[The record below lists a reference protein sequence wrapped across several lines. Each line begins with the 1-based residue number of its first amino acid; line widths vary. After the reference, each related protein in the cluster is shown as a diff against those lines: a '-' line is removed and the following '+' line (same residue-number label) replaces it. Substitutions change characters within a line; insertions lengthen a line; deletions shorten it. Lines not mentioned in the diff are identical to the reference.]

1 MPVNLAL
8 GRGERWAILAAVSY
22 TIVNITLR
30 AAAVSIDPY
39 VGSALRQVP
48 VALLAFSAILLGR
61 RREFFPRDPSFI
73 GWPFVAALLV
83 GGFLSFL
90 VGNVLYFLGL
100 AEGGLGITV
109 SAAQG
114 GVVFAGMLLG
124 LAFLHE
130 RPRREQWLGA
140 LIIGLGLVFVAIA
153 QLGNL
158 RGTWWLGLVFAILAG
173 SCYASTNVLTRLVQR
188 ERPVLFVV
196 LAGTS
201 LGGLGP
207 LLVVIFAQAAT
218 SGGAAFRTL
227 EWSTVG
233 VVLLAGAFNTLALVG
248 LTQAMRDST
257 VATTNTLSSSQLVF
271 SFVASVL
278 LFHETGSPAMIL
290 GVLLVMGGII
300 AAQVDRS
307 RRSAGAAPRA
317 SLAPRPGAPPPV
329 GPIEGE
335 PVAPVPPARPS

>member
-1 MPVNLAL
+1 MNLRL
-8 GRGERWAILAAVSY
+8 GRGERWAIVAAISY

-30 AAAVSIDPY
+30 AAAVSIDPV

-48 VALLAFSAILLGR
+48 VALLAFGALILGR
-61 RREFFPRDPSFI
+61 RRELLPRDRSFI
-73 GWPFVAALLV
+73 GWPFVIALVV

-100 AEGGLGITV
+100 SEGGLGITV
-109 SAAQG
+109 AAAQA

-124 LAFLHE
+124 LAFLRE
-130 RPRREQWLGA
+130 RPRMEQWIGSLVIGA
-140 LIIGLGLVFVAIA
+140 GLVLVAIA
-153 QLGNL
+153 QLGTP
-158 RGTWWLGLVFAILAG
+158 RETWWLGLAFAILAG
-173 SCYASTNVLTRLVQR
+173 ACYASTNVLTRLVQR

-201 LGGLGP
+201 VGGLVP
-207 LLVVIFAQAAT
+207 LLVLIVVQALT

-233 VVLLAGAFNTLALVG
+233 VVLLAGVFNALALVG
-248 LTQAMRDST
+248 LTQAMRDAT

-278 LFHETGSPAMIL
+278 LFGETGSPAMVL

-300 AAQVDRS
+300 TAQLDRS
-307 RRSAGAAPRA
+307 RRRHPDAAP
-317 SLAPRPGAPPPV
+317 PGPV
-329 GPIEGE
+329 QGE
-335 PVAPVPPARPS
+335 PVAPVPASKRR